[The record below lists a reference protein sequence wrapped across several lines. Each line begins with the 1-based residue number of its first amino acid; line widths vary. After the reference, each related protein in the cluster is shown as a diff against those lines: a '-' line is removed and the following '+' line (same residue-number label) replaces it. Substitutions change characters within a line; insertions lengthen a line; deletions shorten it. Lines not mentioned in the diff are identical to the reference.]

1 MKSRKLRTILV
12 VIVAFAMVFAF
23 TACGNGDDGGGAAT
37 GNGGGGEATD
47 DGETIRIGMFGPY
60 TGAVAH
66 FGIAVREGATLYIE
80 QRNAAGG
87 INGRLIEVFEWDD
100 EHDSLR
106 ALTGYNWLLDQGVT
120 AIIGGVTS
128 GPTMAV
134 VPQAFQDNMPMITA
148 SATHAGVTYNAEEG
162 IVFTNMF
169 RACFI
174 DPFQGQKMAEFAR
187 DVLGA
192 ETAAVMVNTGV
203 DYSIGLQ
210 EAFVARAAEIGLEV
224 VTVQSYG
231 VDAVDFTSQ
240 LTIIANMNPD
250 VLFIPDY
257 FSIIAL
263 MAPQAASVGVQS
275 TLLGPDG
282 WDGIAD
288 AMDDLSTLE
297 GSFYMSGFSV
307 EDETPMVQ
315 EFIGRFQQRWGHQP
329 NMFSAQGYDA
339 AMILF
344 AAIEQVER
352 TTDYVQGSDEYRTA
366 IINAMAAT
374 NLTGV
379 TGHITY
385 DRYNNPIKTAVIV
398 EIEGGAPRFWGN
410 F

>member
-1 MKSRKLRTILV
+1 MRLTSKSKRVLGVVLV
-12 VIVAFAMVFAF
+12 VALAFALA
-23 TACGNGDDGGGAAT
+23 ACNGGGT
-37 GNGGGGEATD
+37 TGGGEAND
-47 DGETIRIGMFGPY
+47 AETIRVGLLGPY

-66 FGIAVREGATLYIE
+66 FGLAVREGALLYIE

-87 INGRLIEVFEWDD
+87 INGMQIEYFWFDD
-100 EHDSLR
+100 EHDPIR
-106 ALTGYNWLLDQGVT
+106 ALTGYNWLLDQEVT

-134 VPQAFQDNMPMITA
+134 VPQAFEDNMPMITA
-148 SATHAGVTYNAEEG
+148 SATHAGVTYDAENG
-162 IVFTNMF
+162 VVFTNMF

-174 DPFQGQKMAEFAR
+174 DPFQGEKMAEFAR
-187 DVLGA
+187 NVLEA
-192 ETAAVMVNTGV
+192 ETAAVIFNTGV

-210 EAFVARAAEIGLEV
+210 EAFVARAAAIGLEV
-224 VTVQSYG
+224 VTIEAYG

-240 LTIIANMNPD
+240 LTNIAALNPD

-263 MAPQAASVGVQS
+263 MAPQAINAGVTA
-275 TLLGPDG
+275 TLLGADG
-282 WDGIAD
+282 WDGVMD
-288 AMDDLSTLE
+288 AMTDPSSLE
-297 GSFYMSGFSV
+297 GAFYMSGFSV
-307 EDETPMVQ
+307 EDDTPKVQ
-315 EFIGRFQQRWGHQP
+315 DFITRFMERYGHEP

-344 AAIEQVER
+344 AAIEHVEN
-352 TTDYVQGSDEYRTA
+352 TTDHVQGSDEYRTA
-366 IINAMAAT
+366 VINAMAAT

-385 DRYNNPIKTAVIV
+385 DRFNNPIKTAVMV
-398 EIEGGAPRFWGN
+398 EIRDGLARFWGT